1 MQICVCVCV
10 QVRFVLSTLNVAPTC
25 TPVFNFCSTCTCISF
40 LTHAATCT
48 TGQVLPRTCVP
59 GYIITGVPLFPI
71 ALATVHVHRY
81 LGFRMFYVRFLCIKM
96 ML

>member
-1 MQICVCVCV
+1 MYNVCVCTV
-10 QVRFVLSTLNVAPTC
+10 HTGTRFVMSHL
-25 TPVFNFCSTCTCISF
+25 PVFNFCSTCTCIFF

>member
-1 MQICVCVCV
+1 MCVSH
-10 QVRFVLSTLNVAPTC
+10 L
-25 TPVFNFCSTCTCISF
+25 PVFNFCSTCTCIFF

-81 LGFRMFYVRFLCIKM
+81 LGFRLGFRMFFVRFLCIKM